1 MRCDP
6 HRRHHLRPGQDDRA
20 FGGLDVAFNHAGIE
34 QPMAPLADIAE
45 EPWDRLANVGLR
57 SVFLCMKHQSPLMPK
72 TGGGRS

>member
-1 MRCDP
+1 
-6 HRRHHLRPGQDDRA
+6 
-20 FGGLDVAFNHAGIE
+20 
-34 QPMAPLADIAE
+34 MAPLADIAE